1 MLLKLFDHFLMCLCL
16 WELSLSLH
24 ILDISFHLICGLQIL
39 FPIWNL
45 SFLSLNS
52 VGFHEQK
59 ILVLIVERIFQTSF
73 FDSSS
78 STIRMLLDGYC
89 RTESS
94 YDTTS
99 DLSPFG
105 HLIWGVSPVG
115 WRSISR
121 RCYYS
126 MSASNDPKVTM
137 NYVPLKY
144 PTNSQLNV
152 SPAQLLLSWIPN
164 CS

>member
-1 MLLKLFDHFLMCLCL
+1 MPYKVQRF
-16 WELSLSLH
+16 
-24 ILDISFHLICGLQIL
+24 LQIL
-39 FPIWNL
+39 YVWPLLKSKVVWYIYNFMCCVIHL
-45 SFLSLNS
+45 FLTEKKSFIFYKTCELHVMLN
-52 VGFHEQK
+52 

-152 SPAQLLLSWIPN
+152 SPVQLLLSWIPN